1 MRQIGHLPDE
11 RQAQVFLDYLL
22 IQGISAQ
29 TDSDESGWAVWVRN
43 ENDVQEAR
51 TRLAEFEEN
60 PADSRY
66 QTVSKEAQRIRDAE
80 RDRRRVAAKQTIDMR
95 GQWSKPMSR
104 RAPLVMTLIGL
115 SIALSLFSNFGQLRT
130 GTIMRTLGFTD
141 AVSYQKSE
149 DGLEQVSHGQVWR
162 TVTPILL
169 HGSILHLL
177 FNMYWLYVLGTQVE
191 ARKGSVIFGAIVLAI
206 AVISN
211 LAQFFIGGS
220 PNFLGMSGVVY
231 GILGY
236 IWIKQQFE
244 PGVGFQLN
252 PMTFGFLMFWLV
264 LCFTGAMGPVANW
277 AHLGGLLVGMAI
289 AYFPVLFPRSKARA

>member
-1 MRQIGHLPDE
+1 MRQIGYLHDK
-11 RQAQVFLDYLL
+11 RHAQVFLDYLL
-22 IQGISAQ
+22 TQGISAQ
-29 TDSDESGWAVWVRN
+29 TDSDESGWAVWVRD

-51 TRLAEFEEN
+51 TRLAEFEKN
-60 PADSRY
+60 PADSHY

-80 RDRRRVAAKQTIDMR
+80 RDRRRAAVKQTVDMR
-95 GQWSKPMSR
+95 RQWSKPMAR

-115 SIALSLFSNFGQLRT
+115 SIALSVFSNFGSLRD

-141 AVSYQKSE
+141 AVSFQKSG
-149 DGLEQVSHGQVWR
+149 DGLQQILHGQAWR
-162 TVTPILL
+162 TVTPVLL

-191 ARKGSVIFGAIVLAI
+191 ARKGSLAFGAIVLAI

-244 PGVGFQLN
+244 PGSGFQLN
-252 PMTFGFLMFWLV
+252 PTTFAFLMFWLV
-264 LCFTGAMGPVANW
+264 LCFTGMMGAVANW